1 MVKLNN
7 MHFASNY
14 STNGRLHLLLIR
26 RRIIL
31 VDLVCVGVQQSCRPR
46 FRSFVIDERCTFVQ
60 YVLPNANKKIKKIC
74 TYENRINFI
83 TKMGTTHGEHRNRE
97 RG

>member
-1 MVKLNN
+1 

-26 RRIIL
+26 RHIIL
-31 VDLVCVGVQQSCRPR
+31 VDKFGLCWFSAVMQA
-46 FRSFVIDERCTFVQ
+46 SFSNFLCLMSVAYLSNTI
-60 YVLPNANKKIKKIC
+60 LPNTKKKKIC

-83 TKMGTTHGEHRNRE
+83 TKWGQPMESTEIGR
-97 RG
+97 